1 MCERQKFPSRAVLYF
16 YVWSTHSANGIGD
29 MLMILCSTD
38 FVALVY
44 WWHGHDV
51 VSASRDIDF
60 VACVFF
66 YVDFEA

>member
-1 MCERQKFPSRAVLYF
+1 
-16 YVWSTHSANGIGD
+16 